1 MSGAK
6 GGLIRRMVLATCV
19 LVVFVGGAFA
29 TLLVSIG
36 ESRETARASQH
47 SHDLFAAADQVNRHT
62 IELRAAQESYA
73 LSGDKEF
80 LARWQTAHTALVEAN
95 QRLEGLATTDTQ
107 RLQTRQ
113 IAQTSMGFADEV
125 SRPAV
130 EAAQRGDAGARA
142 APVLLEGDRRIDQ
155 LHADL
160 STLRT
165 TEGGII
171 RARDAKTAAT
181 ANREMIAIIAGIAG
195 SALAIA
201 LVGGY
206 QTRLLVQP
214 IRRAAAMADRLAGG
228 ALGTRMPET
237 GKAEIG
243 RLERSFNVM
252 AAALEHSVGTQSAL
266 RRVATLVAHG
276 GTPGEVLAAVVE
288 ELGRLVGTGAA
299 RIVRFEADGT
309 ATVVAAWGA
318 PDPEMPVGARVS
330 LGDDTATGIVQ
341 RTGQTARMGTFDGAT
356 ALVAIHAREL
366 GAHASVSAPI
376 SVAGRLWGAVTVFA
390 MGDQPMPPDAEERL
404 TAATDLIGTAVANA
418 QAHDDL
424 AASRTR
430 VVLATD
436 EARRRIERDLHDG
449 VQQRLLS
456 LGLDVR
462 RIQHT
467 VSARQPELR
476 EELSE
481 VVDGINGTVDDVRE
495 ISRGVHPAILTEGG
509 LKPALKAL
517 ARRSVVAVDVD
528 LDLAERLPGPVEVA
542 AYYVVA
548 EALANAAKH
557 ARATRIEVRG
567 AVRDGRLE
575 VSVRDDGVG
584 GADPGRG
591 SGLVGLADR
600 VEALGGTIRVDSPA
614 GRGTHL
620 RVQLPLLHT

>member
-1 MSGAK
+1 MGGAT

-19 LVVFVGGAFA
+19 LLVFVGGAFA

-36 ESRETARASQH
+36 EHRETARVSRQ
-47 SHDLFAAADQVNRHT
+47 SHALFAAADEVNRQT

-73 LSGDKEF
+73 LSGDGQF
-80 LARWQTAHTALVEAN
+80 LARWQAAHTAVVDAN
-95 QRLEGLATTDTQ
+95 QRLEGLAVTETQ
-107 RLQTRQ
+107 RKQTRQ
-113 IAQTSMGFADEV
+113 IARTSTAFADEV

-130 EAAQRGDAGARA
+130 EAAQRGDAAARA
-142 APVLLEGDRRIDQ
+142 APVLLEGDRRIAQ

-160 STLRT
+160 DALRT
-165 TEGGII
+165 TEADAI
-171 RARDAKTAAT
+171 RASDAKAETTAS
-181 ANREMIAIIAGIAG
+181 REMVAIIVGIAG
-195 SALAIA
+195 SALIIA
-201 LVGGY
+201 LVGFY

-228 ALGTRMPET
+228 DLGARMPEA

-252 AAALEHSVGTQSAL
+252 AEALQHSVGTQSAL
-266 RRVATLVAHG
+266 RRVATLVARG
-276 GTPGEVLAAVVE
+276 GTPDEVLAAVVE
-288 ELGRLVGTGAA
+288 ELGRLVGSGAA

-309 ATVVAAWGA
+309 ATVMAAWGR
-318 PDPEMPVGARVS
+318 PDPEVPIGTRVS
-330 LGDDTATGIVQ
+330 LEGDTATGVVQ
-341 RTGQTARMGTFDGAT
+341 RTGRTAQMKSFEGAT
-356 ALVAIHAREL
+356 APLAVHAREL
-366 GAHASVSAPI
+366 GAHASISAPI
-376 SVAGRLWGAVTVFA
+376 NVAGRLWGAVTVFA
-390 MGDQPMPPDAEERL
+390 LGDQQMLPDAEERL
-404 TAATDLIGTAVANA
+404 AAATDLIGTAVANA

-436 EARRRIERDLHDG
+436 EARRRIERNLHDG

-467 VSARQPELR
+467 VSAGLPELR
-476 EELSE
+476 AELAE
-481 VVDGINGTVDDVRE
+481 VAEGINGTVDDIRE

-509 LKPALKAL
+509 LRPALKAL
-517 ARRSVVAVDVD
+517 ARRSAVPVD
-528 LDLAERLPGPVEVA
+528 LDLDLADRLPAPMEVA

-567 AVRDGRLE
+567 AVRDDRLDLT
-575 VSVRDDGVG
+575 VRDDGVG
-584 GADPGRG
+584 GADPDRG

-614 GRGTHL
+614 GGGTL
-620 RVQLPLLHT
+620 VRVVLPLLHT

>member
-36 ESRETARASQH
+36 ENRETARLSQR
-47 SHDLFAAADQVNRHT
+47 SHELFAAADQVNRHAV
-62 IELRAAQESYA
+62 ELRAAQEAYS
-73 LSGDKEF
+73 LSGDSEF
-80 LARWQTAHTALVEAN
+80 LDRWQTAHTALVEAN
-95 QRLEGLATTDTQ
+95 QHLEGLATTDTQ
-107 RLQTRQ
+107 REQARQ
-113 IAQTSMGFADEV
+113 ITRTSTAFADEV

-130 EAAQRGDAGARA
+130 EAAKRGDPGARA
-142 APVLLEGDRRIDQ
+142 APVLLEGDRRIEQ

-160 STLRT
+160 GTLRA
-165 TEGGII
+165 TE
-171 RARDAKTAAT
+171 RDALKARDSKTVAT

-252 AAALEHSVGTQSAL
+252 AAALQHSVGTQSAL
-266 RRVATLVAHG
+266 RRVATLVARG

-288 ELGRLVGTGAA
+288 ELGQLVGTDAA

-330 LGDDTATGIVQ
+330 LDGDSATSIVH
-341 RTGQTARMGTFDGAT
+341 RTGRPARMSSYEGASGS
-356 ALVAIHAREL
+356 LVVHARER

-376 SVAGRLWGAVTVFA
+376 SVAGGLWGAVTVFA
-390 MGDQPMPPDAEERL
+390 MGDRPMPTDAEERL
-404 TAATDLIGTAVANA
+404 AASTDLIGTAVANA

-476 EELSE
+476 AELSE

-517 ARRSVVAVDVD
+517 ARRSAVDVDVD
-528 LDLAERLPGPVEVA
+528 LDLADRLPGPVEVA

-548 EALANAAKH
+548 EALANAAKY
-557 ARATRIEVRG
+557 ACATRIEVRG
-567 AVRDGRLE
+567 AVRDGRLD